1 MRPSTAMVPN
11 FGVTSPAMVRSS
23 VVLPVPLRPTMP
35 ARSVPK
41 LRSRFWRRS
50 RPSGV
55 ASERAFNWM
64 EGMTGVLVTDQGEA
78 IGQLDIHW
86 APSCCVADEG
96 DIGATDFMSTAG
108 EAPHG
113 VEMLGFVHRVELE
126 QRQPRSTH

>member
-11 FGVTSPAMVRSS
+11 FGVTSPAIARSS

-35 ARSVPK
+35 VRSVPK

-64 EGMTGVLVTDQGEA
+64 EGMNGVLVTDQSEA

-86 APSCCVADEG
+86 APSCYVADEARYRRLARHVYRG
-96 DIGATDFMSTAG
+96 RG
-108 EAPHG
+108 PRQY
-113 VEMLGFVHRVELE
+113 RVAWF
-126 QRQPRSTH
+126 RS